1 MSLNFLS
8 QLSLQVQNYY
18 SHFVN
23 ESSKPDMVDGI
34 DLIILTKK
42 LRILLVCCILNFI
55 GIDNEKI
62 NEIFNNSSLKI

>member
-1 MSLNFLS
+1 
-8 QLSLQVQNYY
+8 
-18 SHFVN
+18 
-23 ESSKPDMVDGI
+23 MVDGI

-62 NEIFNNSSLKI
+62 NEIFNKTSLI